1 MSAEEEHLAQ
11 LLRLALAEDL
21 GGGDVTSIATIDPA
35 ARGEAAIRAKQELVV
50 SGLRILA
57 PLWELVDP
65 QVQVDIRCSDGEC
78 LRPGDV
84 LAVCRGRVR
93 SLLAGER
100 VCLNFLG
107 RLCGVATLTAM
118 FVAQVGP
125 YRTKIMDTRKTT
137 PGWRA
142 LEKQAVVHGGG
153 YNHRMGLFDQI
164 LIKDNH
170 LRACGGVTPAIQKAH
185 AFRPDL
191 KIEVEVTNE
200 GELREA
206 IAAKA
211 DIVLLD
217 NMDFQ
222 QVARC
227 VQIAAGAVEVEVS
240 GGVTAAMIR
249 PLAEIGV
256 DRISIGALTHSAPA
270 ADVHMKLTAVS

>member
-1 MSAEEEHLAQ
+1 MRPEAETVAQ

-21 GGGDVTSIATIDPA
+21 GGGDVTSVATIDPA
-35 ARGEAAIRAKQELVV
+35 ARGEAAVRAKQELVV

-65 QVQVDIRCSDGEC
+65 QVQVDIRCADGDR
-78 LRPGDV
+78 LRRGDV
-84 LAVCRGRVR
+84 LAVIRGSVR

-107 RLCGVATLTAM
+107 HLCGVATQTAT

-125 YRTKIMDTRKTT
+125 HNAKIMDTRKTT
-137 PGWRA
+137 PGLRV

-153 YNHRMGLFDQI
+153 HNHRMGLFDQI

-170 LRACGGVTPAIQKAH
+170 LRACGGVTPAVQKAR
-185 AFRPDL
+185 ALRPDL

-200 GELREA
+200 SELREA

-217 NMDFQ
+217 NMDIP

-227 VQIAAGAVEVEVS
+227 VQIAAGKVEVEVS
-240 GGVTAAMIR
+240 GGITATMIR

-270 ADVHMKLTAVS
+270 ADLHMKLTAIS